1 MGATSIYKSPAGEQA
16 VMDLYDRALERWPV
30 PHETRMIPTRHGDTF
45 VIASGDESKPV
56 MMLLHGAA
64 SNSAIWGGDVAEYS
78 RHYRVYAADLPGEPG
93 KSAPNR
99 PAWDG
104 PAFAEWLA
112 DVLDVLAIDR
122 AVLVGMSQGGWTAL
136 KFAVSYPARVDKLVL
151 ICPGGVTVG
160 RVSFFL
166 RMMVLMLFGR
176 WGARRVV
183 RMLFAREP
191 IPDGVEDI
199 LTTVMSNFKPRVGV
213 PVIFTDEEL
222 RRLTMP
228 VFLIGGDQ
236 DGIFDNEKNARRL
249 GRLVPDLTVKTVP
262 GAGHAILHTVGPV
275 RAFLSPDAAPGVEGR
290 GEVQRVTEEVH
301 HEREGA
307 L

>member
-1 MGATSIYKSPAGEQA
+1 MSIYKSPAGESA
-16 VMDLYDRALERWPV
+16 VMDLYDSVLARWPV

-45 VIASGDESKPV
+45 VIISGDAANPPLV
-56 MMLLHGAA
+56 LLHGAA
-64 SNSAIWGGDVAEYS
+64 GNSATWGDDVTGYC
-78 RHYRVYAADLPGEPG
+78 RRYRAVTVDLPGEPG
-93 KSAPNR
+93 KSAHNR

-104 PAFAEWLA
+104 PAFAEWLV
-112 DVLDVLAIDR
+112 DVLDALEIDR

-136 KFAVSYPARVDKLVL
+136 KFAVSYPARVEKLVL

-183 RMLFAREP
+183 RMLFARQP

-199 LTTVMSNFKPRVGV
+199 LTTVMTHFKPRVGI

-228 VFLIGGDQ
+228 IFLIGGDQ
-236 DGIFDNEKNARRL
+236 DVFFDNEKSALRL
-249 GRLVPDLTVKTVP
+249 GRLVPDLTVKIVP
-262 GAGHAILHTVGPV
+262 GAGHAILRTVGPIME
-275 RAFLSPDAAPGVEGR
+275 FLND
-290 GEVQRVTEEVH
+290 
-301 HEREGA
+301 GA
-307 L
+307 

>member
-1 MGATSIYKSPAGEQA
+1 MSTPSIYKSAAGEKA
-16 VMDLYDRALERWPV
+16 VMDLYDSALARWPV
-30 PHETRMIPTRHGDTF
+30 PSEQRMIPTRHGDTF
-45 VIASGDESKPV
+45 VIASGDPDFPPLV
-56 MMLLHGAA
+56 LLHGAA
-64 SNSAIWGGDVAEYS
+64 GNSATWGADVSGYCQ
-78 RHYRVYAADLPGEPG
+78 RYRVYAVDLPGEPG

-104 PAFAEWLA
+104 PAFADWLT
-112 DVLDVLAIDR
+112 DVFDALRIDR

-136 KFAVSYPARVDKLVL
+136 KFAVSCPERVDRLVL

-160 RVSFFL
+160 KVSFLL
-166 RMMVLMLFGR
+166 RMMVLVMLGR

-183 RMLFAREP
+183 RMLFARQP

-199 LTTVMSNFKPRVGV
+199 LTTVMSHFKPRVGI

-236 DGIFDNEKNARRL
+236 DAIFDNDKIALRL
-249 GRLVPDLTVKTVP
+249 GRLVPNFTAKIVP
-262 GAGHAILHTVGPV
+262 GAGHAILQTVGPIME
-275 RAFLSPDAAPGVEGR
+275 FLDDGS
-290 GEVQRVTEEVH
+290 
-301 HEREGA
+301 
-307 L
+307 

>member
-1 MGATSIYKSPAGEQA
+1 MSIYKSPAGEKA
-16 VMDLYDRALERWPV
+16 VMDLYDSVLARWPV
-30 PHETRMIPTRHGDTF
+30 SHETRMIPTRHGETF
-45 VIASGDESKPV
+45 VIINGDAANPPLV
-56 MMLLHGAA
+56 LLHGAA
-64 SNSAIWGGDVAEYS
+64 GNSVTWGDDVTGYCQ
-78 RHYRVYAADLPGEPG
+78 RYRVVTVDLPGEPG

-112 DVLDVLAIDR
+112 DVFDALEIDQ

-136 KFAVSYPARVDKLVL
+136 KFAVSYPARVDRLVL

-166 RMMVLMLFGR
+166 RMMVLMLFGQ
-176 WGARRVV
+176 WGARHVV

-222 RRLTMP
+222 RRLTVP

-262 GAGHAILHTVGPV
+262 GAGHAILHTVEPIMG
-275 RAFLSPDAAPGVEGR
+275 FLNDVA
-290 GEVQRVTEEVH
+290 
-301 HEREGA
+301 
-307 L
+307 

>member
-1 MGATSIYKSPAGEQA
+1 MSIYKSPAGEKA
-16 VMDLYDRALERWPV
+16 VMDLYDSALARWPV
-30 PHETRMIPTRHGDTF
+30 PHEMRMIPTRHGETF
-45 VIASGDESKPV
+45 VIISGDAANPPLV
-56 MMLLHGAA
+56 LLHGAA
-64 SNSAIWGGDVAEYS
+64 GNCATWGGDVAGYCQ
-78 RHYRVYAADLPGEPG
+78 RYRVYAADLPGEPG

-104 PAFAEWLA
+104 PAFADWLT
-112 DVLDVLAIDR
+112 DVFDALEIDQV
-122 AVLVGMSQGGWTAL
+122 VLVGMSQGGWTAL
-136 KFAVSYPARVDKLVL
+136 KFAVSYPARADKLVL

-236 DGIFDNEKNARRL
+236 DVLFDNEKNARRL

-262 GAGHAILHTVGPV
+262 GAGHAILHTVGPIMG
-275 RAFLSPDAAPGVEGR
+275 FLND
-290 GEVQRVTEEVH
+290 
-301 HEREGA
+301 GA
-307 L
+307 